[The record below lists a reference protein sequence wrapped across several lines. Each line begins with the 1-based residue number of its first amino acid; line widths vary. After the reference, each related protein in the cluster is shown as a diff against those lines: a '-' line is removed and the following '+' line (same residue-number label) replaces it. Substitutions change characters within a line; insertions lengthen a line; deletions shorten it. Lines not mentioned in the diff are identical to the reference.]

1 MGASDHAES
10 LVAQFKFEKLLNQDQ
25 AGRRIVL
32 QGTIGS
38 EPALMLAER
47 AAFPTDADHLATF
60 PTSLSH
66 VQNLGDNDI
75 YRWYLACTAP
85 PSDSAASAVQ
95 QPPDL
100 KINLIYPCTEA
111 HVRKYTAQTVR
122 LVTETPRIY
131 ADHVRPY
138 MQSKRDQGRLNW
150 VFNIIEGR
158 TEQGDVLFRSP
169 RDTTP
174 EEERFLLL
182 PDLNWDRK
190 TIGSLHLLAL
200 VERRD
205 IWSVRDLKKSQVG
218 WLKHMMSALGDEVA
232 RLYEGKVEKD
242 MLKFYVH
249 YQPTYYHFH
258 IHIVHVSLEAGATQ
272 AVGKALSLD
281 NIVGQLATMVGGD
294 GAGMADVDLTYTLG
308 EASELWTDVFH
319 PLKQAAKQKPVAA
332 VATAAPSP

>member
-1 MGASDHAES
+1 
-10 LVAQFKFEKLLNQDQ
+10 
-25 AGRRIVL
+25 
-32 QGTIGS
+32 
-38 EPALMLAER
+38 MLAER
-47 AAFPTDADHLATF
+47 AAFPTDSSHLTTF

-66 VQNLGDNDI
+66 VKNLGDNDI
-75 YRWYLACTAP
+75 YRWYLACTAA
-85 PSDSAASAVQ
+85 PSSTSGSVQ
-95 QPPDL
+95 QPSDL

-131 ADHVRPY
+131 ANHVRPY

-158 TEQGDVLFRSP
+158 TEQEDVLFRSP
-169 RDTTP
+169 HESTP

-205 IWSVRDLKKSQVG
+205 IWSVRDLKRSQVG
-218 WLKHMMSALGDEVA
+218 WLKQMMSALGDEVA
-232 RLYEGKVEKD
+232 RLYEGQIEKD

-249 YQPTYYHFH
+249 CRSYLTIDTYDGG
-258 IHIVHVSLEAGATQ
+258 IECCADGQRRPADV
-272 AVGKALSLD
+272 LSLP
-281 NIVGQLATMVGGD
+281 
-294 GAGMADVDLTYTLG
+294 
-308 EASELWTDVFH
+308 H
-319 PLKQAAKQKPVAA
+319 PHCPCLPRGRRH
-332 VATAAPSP
+332 TGCR